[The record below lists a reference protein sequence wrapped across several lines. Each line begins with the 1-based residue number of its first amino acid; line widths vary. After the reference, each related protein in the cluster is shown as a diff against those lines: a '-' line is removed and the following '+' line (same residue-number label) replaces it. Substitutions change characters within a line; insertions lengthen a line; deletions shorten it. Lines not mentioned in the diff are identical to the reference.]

1 MTRRS
6 TRGRLSS
13 GARRCWRPWSPTTTS
28 RRPRDKPPTR
38 SPWWTEVPAARAAS
52 QPSQASGEV
61 ASKPLFVVTWTGLT
75 GGTGGGGDGLASGPL
90 CGPPGVGGGGGLG
103 GGGTYAAFGSHHSWN
118 SPAPT
123 AGARKAM
130 PEPSGAHVGWATIRF
145 ETTVF
150 RVPRLEPFQ
159 GARVRYETCFS

>member
-1 MTRRS
+1 MPPHTD
-6 TRGRLSS
+6 
-13 GARRCWRPWSPTTTS
+13 ARRCSPRWSPTTTS
-28 RRPRDKPPTR
+28 RRRRRKPPAR
-38 SPWWTEVPAARAAS
+38 SRCLTAVRADRAVS

-75 GGTGGGGDGLASGPL
+75 GGTGGGGDGVCNGPL
-90 CGPPGVGGGGGLG
+90 AGPPGVGGGAGLG
-103 GGGTYAAFGSHHSWN
+103 GGGAYAALGSHHSWN

-130 PEPSGAHVGWATIRF
+130 PEPSGAQVGWATSRF

-150 RVPRLEPFQ
+150 RGPRLDPFHD
-159 GARVRYETCFS
+159 AIVRYETCFS